1 MSRHE
6 SDREDLLREAT
17 ALVER
22 AEVSVAGYDDPIV
35 AGFRKDGSAS
45 FYFGA
50 DLVCQ
55 FNAAGELRRAYVA
68 SLLYKAERGRL
79 VALRRQRSGTE
90 IALIRSELS
99 DEESAALVEG
109 LRHHLSRLRLAL
121 AGGSCTLRG
130 QIPPEGD
137 ILGRIQ
143 AWLAARPP
151 IIPIARAP
159 NVGRAP

>member
-1 MSRHE
+1 MSRRE

-22 AEVSVAGYDDPIV
+22 AEVSVPGYNDPIV

-45 FYFGA
+45 FYFSA

-79 VALRRQRSGTE
+79 VALRRQRSDTE
-90 IALIRSELS
+90 VALVRSAL
-99 DEESAALVEG
+99 DDAESTALVET
-109 LRHHLSRLRLAL
+109 LRHHLCQLRTAL
-121 AGGSCTLRG
+121 ASGSCTLRG
-130 QIPPEGD
+130 QVPPQGN

-143 AWLAARPP
+143 TWLAALPP
-151 IIPIARAP
+151 TIPIARAP
-159 NVGRAP
+159 NVR